1 MLERV
6 IESYYKNRKFNNFV
20 FLRAFRDFKYF
31 VCNESFSILII
42 APLMNFQSQDVDSIR
57 IDKNLKIRK
66 LTKKERSSLIEAT
79 GDLVLNTINVHQFN
93 YIIEYEFE
101 HIVAK
106 HVMLE
111 PNSSSKY
118 PINQLVMY
126 QCIMHYV

>member
-1 MLERV
+1 
-6 IESYYKNRKFNNFV
+6 
-20 FLRAFRDFKYF
+20 
-31 VCNESFSILII
+31 
-42 APLMNFQSQDVDSIR
+42 MNFQSQDVDSIR